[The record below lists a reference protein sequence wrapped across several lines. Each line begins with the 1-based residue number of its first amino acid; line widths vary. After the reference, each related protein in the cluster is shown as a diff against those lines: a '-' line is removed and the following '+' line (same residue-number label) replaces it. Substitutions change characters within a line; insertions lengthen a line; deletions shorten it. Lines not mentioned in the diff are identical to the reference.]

1 MKVIVCL
8 DERLGMMFNN
18 RRQSRDSVLISDVV
32 ADLDGEKLYISPYS
46 EKLFDGMDV
55 KLKIKDEPL
64 RAAKRDSVCF
74 IENCSLAEYKKEIDK
89 VVIYR
94 WNRHDPCDF
103 YFDLNMEGYTL
114 VATTEFAGSSHEKI
128 TKEVYIK

>member
-32 ADLDGEKLYISPYS
+32 SDLNGEKLYISPYS
-46 EKLFDGMDV
+46 EKLFDGLDV

-64 RAAKRDSVCF
+64 KAAKRGSVCF
-74 IENCSLAEYKKEIDK
+74 IENCSLAEYKKEIDE

-94 WNRHDPCDF
+94 WNRHYPGDF
-103 YFDLNMEGYTL
+103 YFDLNMEGYAL
-114 VATTEFAGSSHEKI
+114 KSVTEFAGSSHEKI
-128 TKEVYIK
+128 TKEVYTK

>member
-32 ADLDGEKLYISPYS
+32 SDLNGEKLYISPYS
-46 EKLFDGMDV
+46 EKLFDGLDV

-64 RAAKRDSVCF
+64 KAAKRGSVCF
-74 IENCSLAEYKKEIDK
+74 IENCSLAEYKKE
-89 VVIYR
+89 
-94 WNRHDPCDF
+94 
-103 YFDLNMEGYTL
+103 
-114 VATTEFAGSSHEKI
+114 
-128 TKEVYIK
+128 